1 MIHII
6 ITSYNEP
13 KATERAVKAFLEQ
26 DIPKPFKIIVADP
39 FPEVKEFIN
48 EQFKHNKKV
57 EFYLDPGEGK
67 GVVLNMI
74 FEEIYSEDKNDI
86 IISTDGD
93 VYVNKEA
100 VKEILNSFK
109 DPEIGLVAGRPISTN
124 SRNNKY
130 GYWSHLLLDEMN
142 RTRKKLSD
150 KKEFFE
156 LSGYLFGMRN
166 SVIKE
171 FPIGAAEDNVIP
183 RLFWAKNYKIIYNEN
198 AQAYVLNPQH
208 FKDWALQKK
217 RNIKAHI
224 SLNKLFDDKIKRKNT
239 IFGEAIRGLYVFV
252 YLRNLKE
259 LVWSIELLFA
269 RLYIW
274 FSAYYEVYFKKE
286 EYKDG
291 WREKETETT
300 KPLD

>member
-26 DIPKPFKIIVADP
+26 EIPKPFKIIVADP
-39 FPEVKEFIN
+39 FVEVKEFIN
-48 EQFKHNKKV
+48 EKFKHNKEV

-67 GVVLNMI
+67 GIVLNMI
-74 FEEIYSEDKNDI
+74 FEEIYSEDKNNI

-93 VYVNKEA
+93 VYVNNKA
-100 VKEILNSFK
+100 VKEILDSFN
-109 DPEIGLVAGRPISTN
+109 DQEIGLVAGRPISIN
-124 SRNNKY
+124 PRNNKY

-142 RTRKKLSD
+142 RTRKRLSN

-166 SVIKE
+166 GVIKE

-208 FKDWALQKK
+208 FKDWVLQKK

-224 SLNKLFDDKIKRKNT
+224 SLNNLFKDKIKRKNT
-239 IFGEAIRGLYVFV
+239 IIGEAIRGFYVFT
-252 YLRNLKE
+252 YPRNLKE
-259 LVWSIELLFA
+259 LFWSIELLFA

-274 FSAYYEVYFKKE
+274 IAAYYESKIKKQE
-286 EYKDG
+286 CKDG
-291 WREKETETT
+291 WREEETETT

>member
-13 KATERAVKAFLEQ
+13 KATERAIKAFLEQ

-39 FPEVKEFIN
+39 FPEIKEFIN
-48 EQFKHNKKV
+48 EKFKKNKEV

-67 GVVLNMI
+67 STVLNII
-74 FEEIYSEDKNDI
+74 FEEIYSDNKNDI
-86 IISTDGD
+86 IISSDGD
-93 VYVNKEA
+93 VYVNKTA
-100 VKEILNSFK
+100 VKEILNYFK
-109 DPEIGLVAGRPISTN
+109 DPKIGIVSCRPISIN
-124 SRNNKY
+124 PRNDKY

-150 KKEFFE
+150 EGEFFE

-166 SVIKE
+166 GIIRE
-171 FPIGAAEDNVIP
+171 FPTEANEDNVIP
-183 RLFWAKNYKIIYNEN
+183 RLFWDKGYKIVYNEN
-198 AQAYVLNPQH
+198 AHAYVLNPKN
-208 FKDWALQKK
+208 FRDWVLQKK
-217 RNIKAHI
+217 RNIKGHI
-224 SLNKLFDDKIKRKNT
+224 AANKIFSNGIKAKNNF
-239 IFGEAIRGLYVFV
+239 INEAIRGLYVFT
-252 YLRNLKE
+252 YARNIRE
-259 LVWSIELLFA
+259 FFWGIELLFA

-274 FSAYYEVYFKKE
+274 LSAYYDVYFKKQ

-291 WREKETETT
+291 WREEETEST

>member
-13 KATERAVKAFLEQ
+13 KATERAVNTFLNQ
-26 DIPKPFKIIVADP
+26 NIPKPFKIIVADP
-39 FPEVKEFIN
+39 FPEVKDFIKEKFSN
-48 EQFKHNKKV
+48 HKEV

-67 GVVLNMI
+67 SIVLNMI

-93 VYVNKEA
+93 VYVNDIA
-100 VKEILNSFK
+100 IKEILDSFK
-109 DPEIGLVAGRPISTN
+109 DSKVGVVACHPVSIN
-124 SRNNKY
+124 DRNNKY

-142 RTRKKLSD
+142 RTRKKSSS
-150 KKEFFE
+150 KEEFFE

-166 SVIKE
+166 GVIKE
-171 FPIGAAEDNVIP
+171 FPTQASEDNVIP
-183 RLFWAKNYKIIYNEN
+183 RLFWEKGYKINYNEN
-198 AQAYVLNPQH
+198 ACAYVLNPKN
-208 FKDWALQKK
+208 FRDWVLQKK
-217 RNIKAHI
+217 RNIKGHI
-224 SLNKLFDDKIKRKNT
+224 SLGKFFKDDIKRKNT
-239 IFGEAIRGLYVFV
+239 FFGEALRGLYVFS
-252 YLRNLKE
+252 YPKSIKE
-259 LVWSIELLFA
+259 FFWGVELLIA

-274 FSAYYEVYFKKE
+274 LSAYYEVYFKKQ

-291 WREKETETT
+291 WREEETEST